1 MKRAND
7 IGQHI
12 AKMRHERGWTQ
23 EVMVARIQCIPGG
36 KYHSF
41 TRQILGNLEAGRTR
55 AYEWHLRGI
64 QNVLGCSYD
73 EILTGRIINGQKIAA
88 LLKPPC
94 RPGSQGR
101 RTGVPVGKKPSLA
114 SATPSAYSHER
125 ATKEFA

>member
-12 AKMRHERGWTQ
+12 AKMRQRRGWTQ
-23 EVMVARIQCIPGG
+23 EDMAARIQCIPGG
-36 KYHSF
+36 KYYAF

-64 QNVLGCSYD
+64 QFVLGCSYD
-73 EILTGRIINGQKIAA
+73 EILTGRIINGQNIAA

-94 RPGSQGR
+94 RPGVKGR
-101 RTGVPVGKKPSLA
+101 RGIPVDKKPSLA
-114 SATPSAYSHER
+114 STEPIAYSHER

>member
-64 QNVLGCSYD
+64 QVVLGCTYD
-73 EILTGRIINGQKIAA
+73 EILTGRVINGQTVAA
-88 LLKPPC
+88 LHNPSCRQGAKGR
-94 RPGSQGR
+94 RPGVS
-101 RTGVPVGKKPSLA
+101 VGKKPSLA
-114 SATPSAYSHER
+114 SSTPSAYSHER
-125 ATKEFA
+125 ATKDFA

>member
-12 AKMRHERGWTQ
+12 AKIRHERGWTQ

-36 KYHSF
+36 EYYTF

-64 QNVLGCSYD
+64 QAVFGCSYD
-73 EILTGRIINGQKIAA
+73 EILTGHIIDGQKAAA
-88 LLKPPC
+88 LLKPSC
-94 RPGSQGR
+94 QRGARGR
-101 RTGVPVGKKPSLA
+101 RTSVSVGKKPSLA
-114 SATPSAYSHER
+114 SAKPIAYSHER